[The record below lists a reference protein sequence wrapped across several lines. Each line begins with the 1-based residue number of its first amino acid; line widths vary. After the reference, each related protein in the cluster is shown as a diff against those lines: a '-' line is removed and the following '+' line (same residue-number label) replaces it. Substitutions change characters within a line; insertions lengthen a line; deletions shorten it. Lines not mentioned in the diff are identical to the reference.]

1 MTKICATVSL
11 VVLSVK
17 HTDLATAV
25 TASLRAAIVSG
36 ELAAGSRLVE
46 TDLAEQFG
54 VSRGPVRDALAEL
67 QHTGLVELRA
77 RKGSFVASLTAD
89 DVREI
94 YSLRSALEALGAR
107 QAAAIGVDGH
117 HLLALLNAL
126 TEANKTGEA
135 TKIGAADMALHRG
148 IVEAANNSRLLEAWE
163 RLADQTLLM
172 LIGLSRLDSDIQGTD
187 AHRQII
193 DDLIKGK
200 ADAAATGL
208 EEHLDEAKRIVA
220 SRYER

>member
-1 MTKICATVSL
+1 MTESCATVSI
-11 VVLSVK
+11 VALSVQ

-25 TASLRAAIVSG
+25 AASLRAAIVSG

-54 VSRGPVRDALAEL
+54 VSRGPVRDALVEL

-94 YSLRSALEALGAR
+94 YSLRSALEALAAR
-107 QAAAIGVDGH
+107 QAAAIGVDGN
-117 HLLALLNAL
+117 HLLSLLSDL
-126 TEANKTGEA
+126 TAANQTGEA
-135 TKIGAADMALHRG
+135 TMIGAADMALHRG
-148 IVEAANNSRLLEAWE
+148 IVEAANNRRLLEAWE

-193 DDLIKGK
+193 DDLIQG
-200 ADAAATGL
+200 AAGAAAKGL
-208 EEHLDEAKRIVA
+208 EQHLDEAKRIVA
-220 SRYER
+220 RRYER